1 MKTIAISV
9 FGDRISSRLDSS
21 ENLMLVTVVDGKVKA
36 RELFLLREKD
46 SLKKIEI
53 IIQLKPDVLICGG
66 LTNICESKLR
76 SSNIK
81 VCSWV
86 QGNAEFIL
94 SLCLR
99 NKFIDGDYNGTSNKS
114 QYRSQ

>member
-53 IIQLKPDVLICGG
+53 IIQLKPEVLICGG